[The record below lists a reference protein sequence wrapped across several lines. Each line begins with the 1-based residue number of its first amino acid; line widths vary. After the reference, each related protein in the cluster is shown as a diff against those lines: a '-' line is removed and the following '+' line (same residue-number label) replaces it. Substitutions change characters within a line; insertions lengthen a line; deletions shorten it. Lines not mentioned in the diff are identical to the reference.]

1 MKDKIIKIAQ
11 DLEQGTITPEQ
22 AKTLLL
28 GLFGVSDSALVI
40 DEIKDKHPYEQWDN
54 GAPMYTCPNCKE
66 TEIGH
71 GDNNCSNC
79 GQKLEWHYH

>member
-1 MKDKIIKIAQ
+1 MKAEILNIAKN
-11 DLEQGTITPEQ
+11 LENDNLTIND
-22 AKTLLL
+22 ARTLLL